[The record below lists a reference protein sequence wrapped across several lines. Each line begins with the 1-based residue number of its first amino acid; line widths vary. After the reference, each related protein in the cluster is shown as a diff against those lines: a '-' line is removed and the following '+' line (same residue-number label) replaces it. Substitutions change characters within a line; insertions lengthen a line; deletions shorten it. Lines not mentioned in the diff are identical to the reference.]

1 MRPIR
6 CWLSAVESV
15 VDVHGLLD
23 EHACCGGCH
32 GRLAVPVVVLCP
44 LGGEGEV
51 VREQLLRLGGGLV
64 QHGGHCGGGVENR
77 INRVARK

>member
-1 MRPIR
+1 MRPTR
-6 CWLSAVESV
+6 CWLSALSSV

-32 GRLAVPVVVLCP
+32 GCLAVPVVVLCP
-44 LGGEGEV
+44 LGGDGEV

-64 QHGGHCGGGVENR
+64 QHGGGGGHSGE
-77 INRVARK
+77 